1 MEENAYEFT
10 IRGCFGNVSQK
21 NIEIVDASG
30 NVVGFQLPDGRMAQ
44 LVMALEVVS
53 ADGTKAEYV
62 TKEEEMEKL
71 GFDILEYAS
80 LTFNKE

>member
-1 MEENAYEFT
+1 
-10 IRGCFGNVSQK
+10 
-21 NIEIVDASG
+21 
-30 NVVGFQLPDGRMAQ
+30 MAQ

-71 GFDILEYAS
+71 GFDILEYES